1 MGKEEYIET
10 LISQMRCKRA
20 REAVARELENHI
32 EEAAEK
38 YEEFGLAKE
47 EAYERAVRQMGD
59 PVKTGVE
66 MDRIHRPRL
75 QWQMFGLILLL
86 SVLGLLVQ
94 YRLGLETQANVFQK
108 QCVVVALGLVI
119 MFAVYILDYSFLGR
133 YTYVVYWSYAALILS
148 VQVFKWMNFYR
159 FQVNGMQRFLIM
171 PMYLFVPLFAAVL
184 YRHRGSGKMGLLRC
198 MCFGALPVLLGM
210 KLIPSVMCGLDL
222 AAIFGIMILLAVAG
236 GWFTVKKKKTIVL
249 LSACFLGIPISLLV
263 LGMRFFFREYQRARI
278 LAFLMPRQYG
288 GYEYYPKTA
297 AREMLMQSKVLGEGA
312 QSTLLFDNQLTH
324 SEYIFTQMI
333 ASFGILAGICALL
346 LLACLIAQVFHI
358 SVRQQNQ
365 LGRMIGIG
373 CGLVFLVQIIELV
386 FMNLGIGMEAT
397 VFLPFFSY
405 GNGSN
410 IVFYILLG
418 LVLSVYRYKDIPA
431 GAGMR
436 RRTFS

>member
-10 LISQMRCKRA
+10 LVSQMRCKRA

-32 EEAAEK
+32 EEAAET
-38 YEEFGLAKE
+38 YEAFGLARE

-75 QWQMFGLILLL
+75 QWQMLGLILLL
-86 SVLGLLVQ
+86 SILGILVQ
-94 YRLGLETQANVFQK
+94 YHLELETQANVFQK
-108 QCVVVALGLVI
+108 QCIAVVLGLGI
-119 MFAVYILDYSFLGR
+119 MLAVYVLDYSFLGK
-133 YTYVVYWSYAALILS
+133 YTYAVYWGYVALIFA
-148 VQVFKWMNFYR
+148 VQIFGKIESYR
-159 FQVNGMQRFLIM
+159 FWVNGMQRFLIM

-184 YRHRGSGKMGLLRC
+184 YRHRGGGRMGLLRC
-198 MCFGALPVLLGM
+198 ISFGALPVLLAM
-210 KLIPSVMCGLDL
+210 KLVPSVMCGLDL
-222 AAIFGIMILLAVAG
+222 AVIFGIMILIAVIS
-236 GWFTVKKKKTIVL
+236 GWFAVNKKRTAAIL
-249 LSACFLGIPISLLV
+249 AACFFVIPAGLFT
-263 LGMRFFFREYQRARI
+263 LGMQFFFQGYQRARI

-288 GYEYYPKTA
+288 EYASYPKTA
-297 AREMLMQSKVLGEGA
+297 AREMLRQSKVLGEGGK
-312 QSTLLFDNQLTH
+312 SMLLFDNRLTH

-333 ASFGILAGICALL
+333 AKFGILAGICALV
-346 LLACLIAQVFHI
+346 LLACLIVQVFHI

-373 CGLVFLVQIIELV
+373 CGLVFLVQVMGIV

-397 VFLPFFSY
+397 LFLPFFSY
-405 GNGSN
+405 GNSAA

-418 LVLSVYRYKDIPA
+418 LVLSIYRYKDIPA